1 LHRHSIVTDA
11 PLVDQPTPFTCGFMA
26 LLFLPLCR
34 LFQVVLTDARNKK
47 VFYRFQAIC
56 RGWVLRHRRAVA
68 KERAIRQQGA
78 VRVKLSACC
87 CLAHGRVP
95 QAVSRPASAHPRCAG
110 ALPAPAMR
118 HAVLFILRCSLSP
131 CVGQIPMISAFKAAW
146 RGFHTRE
153 VTREVCVVF
162 GPNLATHFLC
172 RTPSSCPPPFTQEL
186 WMHVTA
192 RVSPSPTAC
201 NLIL

>member
-1 LHRHSIVTDA
+1 MLTLVQAEGSACCGNHVPEGLPSNKGCGVSPVAWSWVVSHPLHRHGIVTEA
-11 PLVDQPTPFTCGFMA
+11 PLVDQPTPFTCGLMV

-87 CLAHGRVP
+87 SSCLAHGTSETLARYIP
-95 QAVSRPASAHPRCAG
+95 IANYDQ
-110 ALPAPAMR
+110 
-118 HAVLFILRCSLSP
+118 LSP
-131 CVGQIPMISAFKAAW
+131 V
-146 RGFHTRE
+146 
-153 VTREVCVVF
+153 
-162 GPNLATHFLC
+162 
-172 RTPSSCPPPFTQEL
+172 
-186 WMHVTA
+186 
-192 RVSPSPTAC
+192 
-201 NLIL
+201 